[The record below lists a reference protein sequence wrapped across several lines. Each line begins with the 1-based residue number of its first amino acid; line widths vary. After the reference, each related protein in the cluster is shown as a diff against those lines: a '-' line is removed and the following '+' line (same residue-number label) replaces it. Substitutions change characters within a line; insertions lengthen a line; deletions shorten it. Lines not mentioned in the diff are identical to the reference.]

1 MSKLRLGVL
10 GGTFDPIHYGHLF
23 AANEIA
29 EILKLDQVL
38 FVPTGQPWQKTQF
51 SDARHRLK
59 MTSLG
64 IRSNKKFRISDV
76 DVKRPGATYT
86 VDTLTE
92 LKNKY
97 PEAELFFIVG
107 ADSLAGMESWKDFDK
122 LWGLAQFVAITRPGY
137 SLNPPKSPLG
147 AISTIEIPALAISAS
162 QIRERVKA
170 GLSIDYL
177 VPKAVLKYIAK
188 HNLYRGNK

>member
-10 GGTFDPIHYGHLF
+10 GGTFDPIHNGHLF

-38 FVPTGQPWQKTQF
+38 FVPTGQPWQKSKF
-51 SDARHRLK
+51 SDAKHRLK
-59 MTSLG
+59 MAALG
-64 IRSNKKFRISDV
+64 IKSNKKFRISDV
-76 DVKRPGATYT
+76 DVKRSGATYT
-86 VDTLTE
+86 VDTLTD

-97 PEAELFFIVG
+97 PDAELFFIVG
-107 ADSLAGMESWKDFDK
+107 ADSLAGMESWKDIDK

-137 SLNPPKSPLG
+137 SLNPPKSPVG
-147 AISTIEIPALAISAS
+147 AISAIEIPGLAISAS

-170 GLSIDYL
+170 GLSIEYL
-177 VPKAVLKYIAK
+177 VPKAVRKYIDK